1 MKRHMHTFL
10 AGARSRLLPASV
22 PFRFFGAACVYH
34 VLAWVALF
42 AGADQFPHFSGGLG
56 WPLAAL
62 HLVTLGVLA
71 MTAMGASLQLLPVAT
86 RQAVFALR
94 APAVIWWIYT
104 PGVAALALGM
114 GTGNTLVL
122 AGGATSVVAALAA
135 YGALLAHNLYG
146 ARGMPAVIAHGWV
159 ALVSLAVLLVTALSL
174 VYAYVG
180 LPILARPLALALH
193 VPFAAYGFM
202 SMLILGLSCVLV
214 PMFALSPA
222 IDERSVLVSCTLAAM
237 ALLGVGVAAFGV
249 TPERLRIAALV
260 IGSVAVVLHLRLMR
274 HALATGI
281 RRALG
286 GSFVLVRIAWGLL
299 LASLLAVLGIVL
311 ELPIAGLPTLFGV
324 LLIAGW
330 LLTILVGLLQRILP
344 FLASMHAIP
353 GSRRPPTPSTLTA
366 PRPLAIHFY
375 CHLAALCCLAIATV
389 TDSPHLTRTA
399 AAIGLAG
406 ALAFA
411 AFFAIVLWRRSH
423 PVAMAPVR
431 TATVA

>member
-1 MKRHMHTFL
+1 MHTFL
-10 AGARSRLLPASV
+10 SGAKSRLLPASV

-62 HLVTLGVLA
+62 HLITLGVLT

-86 RQAVFALR
+86 RQPVFALR

-114 GTGNTLVL
+114 GTGQTLL
-122 AGGATSVVAALAA
+122 LTGGATSVVAGLAV

-146 ARGMPAVIAHGWV
+146 ARGMPNVIAHGWV
-159 ALVSLAVLLVTALSL
+159 ALASLAVLLVTALSL
-174 VYAYVG
+174 AYSYGGV
-180 LPILARPLALALH
+180 PILTRPLALALH

-202 SMLILGLSCVLV
+202 GMLVLGFSCVLV

-222 IDERSVLVSCTLAAM
+222 IDERSVLVSCIFAAI
-237 ALLGVGVAAFGV
+237 ALLGVGVAAFGIA
-249 TPERLRIAALV
+249 PARLRIAALV
-260 IGSVAVVLHLRLMR
+260 VGSVAVVVHLRLMR
-274 HALATGI
+274 HALATGL
-281 RRALG
+281 RRSLG
-286 GSFVLVRIAWGLL
+286 GSFMLVRIAWGLL
-299 LASLLAVLGIVL
+299 VASLLAALGIVL
-311 ELPIAGLPTLFGV
+311 ELPMAGLPTLFGM
-324 LLIAGW
+324 LLVAGW

-375 CHLAALCCLAIATV
+375 CHLAALCCLAVATM
-389 TDSPHLTRTA
+389 TDSPNLTRTA
-399 AAIGLAG
+399 AVTGLAG

-411 AFFAIVLWRRSH
+411 AFFALVLWRRRH
-423 PVAMAPVR
+423 PVAMTPVR
-431 TATVA
+431 TTSVA